1 MSGCRTAAES
11 TAGGGRRDFGILRNL
26 HQRGP
31 GRARSEVLS
40 PPCHSATPFIPANV
54 HSLKRVDQYC
64 VCPQSPLLGSPAS
77 LCCPIPRGT
86 PTTFREESRCA
97 TLGWLR
103 VNTFPRKMSPVLR
116 VLVKLRVFLTL
127 RLSGVCTAALAKL
140 LRSPASISS
149 STKWGWE
156 FASHNIFCAF
166 WFFLAF
172 LTGMKSKF
180 FVQLFWGLIS
190 WGLVVWFFGGEG

>member
-116 VLVKLRVFLTL
+116 VLVKLPSFFNPPSVRSLHGSSGKAASLACLNFLL
-127 RLSGVCTAALAKL
+127 HKMGLGIC
-140 LRSPASISS
+140 IS
-149 STKWGWE
+149 
-156 FASHNIFCAF
+156 
-166 WFFLAF
+166 
-172 LTGMKSKF
+172 
-180 FVQLFWGLIS
+180 
-190 WGLVVWFFGGEG
+190 